1 MHGARISCDV
11 GARLRGA
18 QSMNSQAKA
27 LTRTDSEAHAQQR
40 LRVGLSFFAF
50 ILIGANDGAV
60 GILLPSVIA
69 HYGIDKATAGL
80 LFAASTLGYLIAAF
94 TSGLLLEWLGRRNM
108 LALGTGGMMLGAA
121 IFSTMPPFGVLFP
134 VLFCIGFGVA
144 ILDAGLNAYIAG
156 LPSSTGLL
164 NYLHAFYGIGALIG
178 PLVAST
184 ILALALG
191 WNTTYLV
198 WVAAGGVVLLGF
210 LLLFQHDGRAP
221 VAQVGA
227 KQAQGEG
234 NILFVTLRMG
244 LVWLAALF
252 LLIYVGAEVSLGTW
266 SYSLLTEDRNAAAL
280 ISGWTVSGYWMGLT
294 VGRIVLGRIAERAG
308 AARLIQWCLVG
319 VAVGVALVWV
329 APTVALAAVGLWVT
343 GFSLGPIFPSTI
355 AVISERVAGRLQQ
368 SAIGF
373 AASLGSLGAAFF
385 PWLAGTLAQ
394 RVGLWTLLPFVGT
407 LAVLM
412 FALWMVLQHTNQHA
426 IASAAATE
434 RSKD

>member
-1 MHGARISCDV
+1 MNSRAEVLSQAGSDAASQL
-11 GARLRGA
+11 RLRI
-18 QSMNSQAKA
+18 
-27 LTRTDSEAHAQQR
+27 
-40 LRVGLSFFAF
+40 GLSFFAF

-69 HYGIDKATAGL
+69 HYGIDKATVGL

-94 TSGLLLEWLGRRNM
+94 TSGLLLERLGRRS
-108 LALGTGGMMLGAA
+108 LLVLGTGGMMLGAA
-121 IFSTMPPFGVLFP
+121 IFSAMPPFVALFP

-156 LPSSTGLL
+156 LPRSTGLL
-164 NYLHAFYGIGALIG
+164 NYLHAFYGVGALLG
-178 PLVAST
+178 PIVAST

-198 WVAAGGVVLLGF
+198 WVAAGGVVLVGF
-210 LLLFQHDGRAP
+210 LRLFQNDGKAP
-221 VAQVGA
+221 ARNGSSS
-227 KQAQGEG
+227 QAPGEG
-234 NILFVTLRMG
+234 NILFVTLRTK

-252 LLIYVGAEVSLGTW
+252 LLAYVGAEVSLGTW
-266 SYSLLTEDRNAAAL
+266 SYSLLTEDRHGAAL
-280 ISGWTVSGYWMGLT
+280 LSGWTVSGYWMGLT

-319 VAVGVALVWV
+319 VAAGVALVWA
-329 APTVALAAVGLWVT
+329 APNLGIAAVGLWLT

-394 RVGLWTLLPFVGT
+394 RAGLWTLLPFVGA
-407 LAVLM
+407 LALVM
-412 FALWMVLQHTNQHA
+412 FALWLVLQRTNRHA
-426 IASAAATE
+426 IASAVAAGQRE
-434 RSKD
+434 H

>member
-1 MHGARISCDV
+1 
-11 GARLRGA
+11 
-18 QSMNSQAKA
+18 MNSQAQT
-27 LTRTDSEAHAQQR
+27 LTRTDSDAESRQR

-69 HYGIDKATAGL
+69 HYSIDKATAGL
-80 LFAASTLGYLIAAF
+80 LFIASTLGYLIAAF
-94 TSGLLLEWLGRRNM
+94 SSGLLLERLGRRNM
-108 LALGTGGMMLGAA
+108 LAFGAA
-121 IFSTMPPFGVLFP
+121 GMIAGAAAFSTMPPFAALFP

-184 ILALALG
+184 ILALAWG

-210 LLLFQHDGRAP
+210 LLLFQGDGRVSARK
-221 VAQVGA
+221 AGSGQTEA
-227 KQAQGEG
+227 EG
-234 NILFVTLRMG
+234 NILFVTLRTG

-252 LLIYVGAEVSLGTW
+252 LLAYVGAEVSLGTW
-266 SYSLLTEDRNAAAL
+266 SYSLLTEDRHAAAL

-294 VGRIVLGRIAERAG
+294 VGRLVLGRIAERAG

-319 VAVGVALVWV
+319 VAVGVAVVWV
-329 APTVALAAVGLWVT
+329 APNVAIAAVGLWVT

-355 AVISERVAGRLQQ
+355 AVISERVEGRLQQ

-385 PWLAGTLAQ
+385 PWVAGTLAQ
-394 RVGLWTLLPFVGT
+394 RVGLWTLLPFVGM
-407 LAVLM
+407 LAVVM
-412 FALWMVLQHTNQHA
+412 FGLWVALQRTNQHA
-426 IASAAATE
+426 IANAAVTE
-434 RSKD
+434 SREN

>member
-1 MHGARISCDV
+1 
-11 GARLRGA
+11 
-18 QSMNSQAKA
+18 MNSQAQTLA
-27 LTRTDSEAHAQQR
+27 RTESDAQSRHR
-40 LRVGLSFFAF
+40 LRIGLSFFAF

-94 TSGLLLEWLGRRNM
+94 SSGLLLERLGRRNM
-108 LALGTGGMMLGAA
+108 LALGTGSMILGAA
-121 IFSTMPPFGVLFP
+121 VFSTMPPFVALFP

-156 LPSSTGLL
+156 LPRSTGLL
-164 NYLHAFYGIGALIG
+164 NYLHAFYGVGALLG
-178 PLVAST
+178 PIVAST
-184 ILALALG
+184 ILALAWG
-191 WNTTYLV
+191 WNTTYIV

-210 LLLFQHDGRAP
+210 LLLFQGDGRVFARK
-221 VAQVGA
+221 AGTGQA
-227 KQAQGEG
+227 KGEG
-234 NILFVTLRMG
+234 NILFITLRTR

-252 LLIYVGAEVSLGTW
+252 LLAYVGAEVSLGTW
-266 SYSLLTEDRNAAAL
+266 SYSLLTEDRHAAPL
-280 ISGWTVSGYWMGLT
+280 ISGWSVSGYWMGLT
-294 VGRIVLGRIAERAG
+294 IGRIVLGRIAERAG
-308 AARLIQWCLVG
+308 AVRLIQWCLVG

-329 APTVALAAVGLWVT
+329 APNVAIAAAGLWLT

-394 RVGLWTLLPFVGT
+394 RVGLWTLLPFVGA

-412 FALWMVLQHTNQHA
+412 FGLWLALQRTNQHA
-426 IASAAATE
+426 IASE
-434 RSKD
+434 RSRDRTARELRGSGL